1 MKKLLTAVLIIFS
14 VNAYGQTRISLD
26 TNLRDFTTR
35 IPFPYEEESI
45 ISSPMPEHEISLGI
59 YHNKYPDFNYHAWGF
74 TIDSLLN
81 CASFYVIDEYNEM
94 TAIIVFE
101 NSVSFYYNGNILILN
116 NKGGMLWNG
125 IMIDRNTRQDLDE
138 LKHFWSKFNRKK

>member
-1 MKKLLTAVLIIFS
+1 MKKLLTALLLISFQGL
-14 VNAYGQTRISLD
+14 GQNKIDSPSIS
-26 TNLRDFTTR
+26 T
-35 IPFPYEEESI
+35 
-45 ISSPMPEHEISLGI
+45 IS
-59 YHNKYPDFNYHAWGF
+59 YYDKYPDFNYHTWGL

-81 CASFYVIDEYNEM
+81 CTSFYVIDESNEM

-125 IMIDRNTRQDLDE
+125 IMIDRNTRQNLDE